1 MKLEDILED
10 AFLVKPDESLTHVAF
25 RMAEEKRCEAFV
37 FDKELKGIITLDDLV
52 KRRFS
57 EPQRVKVSYFV
68 RPVKS
73 FTADAPIEDVI
84 DYMLVSEY
92 GSVPVRKDGKI
103 FAVTKAKLLR
113 FVKEN
118 VFEEKKAKDV
128 MHFPY
133 CADVNDTLS
142 TVISI
147 MKEMGMDSIP
157 ILDKNGRF
165 VGLVDG
171 VSLAEVLV
179 DEHTSKR
186 GEMFGDRAR
195 LEEIGIE
202 MFVRTDVLRVE
213 PETDL
218 REIVRSIY
226 ESEGCAVVVEKGG
239 EFAGMIT
246 VKDIF
251 KLIGKKLET
260 VYIRVTGLEEEDEF
274 IKSKVDE
281 MIENTVKKLLK
292 SLTVNYVTIHVETHK
307 KEGRRRK
314 YSVQGRFV
322 TNRGNFYATDYEW
335 DPTKAMKLFLAKIE
349 REVHKRIE
357 KERGY

>member
-1 MKLEDILED
+1 MRLEDILED
-10 AFLVKPDESLTHVAF
+10 AFLVKPDESLTHVVSQ
-25 RMAEEKRCEAFV
+25 MAEKKRHEAFV
-37 FDKELKGIITLDDLV
+37 FDKELEGIITLDDIV
-52 KRRFS
+52 KRRLS
-57 EPQRVKVSYFV
+57 EPQRVKISYFT

-73 FTADAPIEDVI
+73 FSVDTPVEDVI

-103 FAVTKAKLLR
+103 FAVTKSKLLR

-118 VFEEKKAKDV
+118 VFEGKKAEDV

-157 ILDKNGRF
+157 ILDENGRF
-165 VGLVDG
+165 AGLVDG
-171 VSLAEVLV
+171 VSLAGVLV

-202 MFVRTDVLRVE
+202 RFLRTDVLRVE

-218 REIVRSIY
+218 TQVVRNIY
-226 ESEGCAVVVEKGG
+226 ENEMCAVVVERG
-239 EFAGMIT
+239 EKFAGMIT
-246 VKDIF
+246 VNDIF
-251 KLIGKKLET
+251 KLVGKRLET
-260 VYIRVTGLEEEDEF
+260 VYIRVTGLDEEDDF
-274 IKSKVDE
+274 IKSKIDE
-281 MIENTVKKLLK
+281 MIESTVKKLLR
-292 SLTVNYVTIHVETHK
+292 SLTVNYVTIHVEIHK

-322 TNRGNFYATDYEW
+322 TNKGNFYATDYEW
-335 DPTKAMKLFLAKIE
+335 DPTKATKLFLAKIE